1 MTLPPLPNPVQRILN
16 ITLLFSLLGA
26 FSIFMMGHSV
36 LTINEEV
43 KGLKNFIEISKD
55 VQPNF
60 EQSLV
65 AYTQE
70 TQHLIAFLLALR
82 PDSEAEV
89 ITFISTVEGIGQALH
104 VDLNLESVDADEESE
119 ENTLSYQIGFYGTY
133 EQLNDFLTALEEL
146 PYFIRVRELEFQTF
160 DAGNAQKTQNIH
172 LTLDLYV
179 Q

>member
-26 FSIFMMGHSV
+26 FAVFMMGHSV
-36 LTINEEV
+36 GIINEEV
-43 KGLKNFIEISKD
+43 KALKNFIEISKD

-89 ITFISTVEGIGQALH
+89 ITFISTVEGIGQELH
-104 VDLNLESVDADEESE
+104 LDLSLESVDADEKNE

-160 DAGNAQKTQNIH
+160 EAGNTKNNPNIH